1 MRLGEIVIK
10 KWFCIL
16 AFIGSSCFNS
26 ADDKNMTDMQQLQM
40 QFDALYFDR
49 EYFRNDQNF
58 EKLRHVL
65 LHLMKTTGK
74 ISAYCEIQEHGNQGN
89 RDELL
94 DAALPDLYIYA
105 LQIANIFDIDLVSK
119 YQQRLAFLAERNK
132 K

>member
-1 MRLGEIVIK
+1 
-10 KWFCIL
+10 
-16 AFIGSSCFNS
+16 
-26 ADDKNMTDMQQLQM
+26 MTDMQQLQM